1 MEGEKKKL
9 TPEKMERVEKLINT
23 LLKNTKELREQT
35 TALNDR
41 LKNIEQEVIKNKD
54 ARKD

>member
-9 TPEKMERVEKLINT
+9 TSEKMERVEKLINT

-54 ARKD
+54 VRKD